1 MSENE
6 KEKKD
11 ENVGINWDQVGN
23 KADKLEEEIAKDL
36 HSFKESIKKKIRD
49 ALDAEERKK

>member
-1 MSENE
+1 MSE
-6 KEKKD
+6 EKKD
-11 ENVGINWDQVGN
+11 DNVGINWDQVGN

-36 HSFKESIKKKIRD
+36 HKFKESLKKKIRD